1 MGEPKQYKLTPKDE
15 DTFKRLQNSKKE
27 QQKLIKVLRSR
38 LANLREEVNRI
49 TDKQRDLTID
59 KNNKERI
66 KMELELRL
74 KERAK
79 LEGKQSKREP

>member
-1 MGEPKQYKLTPKDE
+1 
-15 DTFKRLQNSKKE
+15 
-27 QQKLIKVLRSR
+27 VLRSR

-66 KMELELRL
+66 KMELE
-74 KERAK
+74 
-79 LEGKQSKREP
+79 